1 LTAAGLE
8 PNCAVQKEPVTLA
21 DVEAAAERIRGAVM
35 RTPCPPSIAL
45 SEITGCEIFC
55 KLDYL
60 QRTGS
65 FKERGARN
73 ALLLLSP
80 EQRKRGV
87 IAASAGNH
95 ASALSFHGK
104 LLNIPVTV
112 VMPQFAP
119 LMKIRNCER
128 VGARVLLHG
137 DDIGAARDRA
147 MELVRDEQLT
157 YINGFDDPAIIAGQG
172 TMGLEILEQVPDCDA
187 VIVPIGGAG
196 LIAGIAL
203 AIKSLRPEAKVI
215 GVQAERAS
223 SFGASVRAGEPVR
236 VELQPTLADGLAVPR
251 VGDHAFSIA
260 RTRVDHVVSVNEHQ
274 IALAAL
280 RLVELEKAVVEGA
293 GATPLAACLAGA
305 VPELRGRKV
314 VLPLCGGNIDTNMLG
329 KVIERGLAADGR
341 LCRFTARISDRPGGL
356 ARFSALLAE
365 EGASVR
371 DIEHDRAFAGDDL
384 TQVVVH
390 CVVETRDH
398 EHIDRVHARLR
409 REGFDTSFASGGDDH
424 GKH

>member
-1 LTAAGLE
+1 MV
-8 PNCAVQKEPVTLA
+8 NEPVTLA
-21 DVEAAAERIRGAVM
+21 DIEAAAERIRGAVL
-35 RTPCPPSIAL
+35 RTPCPPSVAL

-80 EQRKRGV
+80 EQRTRGV

-112 VMPQFAP
+112 VMPRFAP
-119 LMKIRNCER
+119 LMKVRTCER
-128 VGARVLLHG
+128 MGARVVSHG
-137 DDIGAARDRA
+137 DDIGAACEHA
-147 MELVRDEQLT
+147 MELVRGEQLT

-172 TMGLEILEQVPDCDA
+172 TMGLEILEQVPQCDA

-196 LIAGIAL
+196 LIAGVSL
-203 AIKSLRPEAKVI
+203 AMKSLRPSVRVI
-215 GVQAERAS
+215 GVQAEHAS
-223 SFGASVRAGEPVR
+223 SFSASIRAGKPVR
-236 VELQPTLADGLAVPR
+236 VDLQPTLADGLAVPR
-251 VGDHAFSIA
+251 VGDNAFAIA
-260 RTRVDHVVSVNEHQ
+260 RLRVDLVVSVNEHQ
-274 IALAAL
+274 IALALL

-293 GATPLAACLAGA
+293 GATPLAACLTGL
-305 VPELRGRKV
+305 VPELRGKKV

-329 KVIERGLAADGR
+329 RVIERGLAADGR

-356 ARFSALLAE
+356 ARFAALLAE

-371 DIEHDRAFAGDDL
+371 NIEHDRAFAGDDL
-384 TQVVVH
+384 MQVVVH
-390 CVVETRDH
+390 CVIETRDH
-398 EHIDRVHARLR
+398 EHVNRVQERLR
-409 REGFDTSFASGGDDH
+409 REGFHVPVTPDEGVSVSRR
-424 GKH
+424 

>member
-1 LTAAGLE
+1 MNLTAVSNEVVA
-8 PNCAVQKEPVTLA
+8 LA
-21 DVEAAAERIRGAVM
+21 DVQAAAERIRGAVL

-45 SEITGCEIFC
+45 SEITGSEIFC

-73 ALLLLSP
+73 ALLLLAD

-104 LLNIPVTV
+104 LLNVPVTV
-112 VMPQFAP
+112 VMPRFAP
-119 LMKIRNCER
+119 LMKVRNCER
-128 VGARVLLHG
+128 MGARVLLHG

-147 MELVRDEQLT
+147 MDLVRAEQLT

-172 TMGLEILEQVPDCDA
+172 TMALEILEQVPACDA
-187 VIVPIGGAG
+187 IIVPVGGAG
-196 LIAGIAL
+196 LLAGIAL
-203 AIKSLRPEAKVI
+203 AAKALRPSIQIVA
-215 GVQAERAS
+215 VQAERAS
-223 SFGASVRAGEPVR
+223 SFGASTRAGEPVR
-236 VELQPTLADGLAVPR
+236 VDVQPTLADGLAVPR
-251 VGDHAFSIA
+251 VGDNAFTIA
-260 RTRVDHVVSVNEHQ
+260 RSRVDKLVSVNEHQ

-293 GATPLAACLAGA
+293 GATPLAACLSGL
-305 VPELRGRKV
+305 VPELRGKKV

-329 KVIERGLAADGR
+329 RVIERGLAADGR

-356 ARFSALLAE
+356 ARFAALLAE

-390 CVVETRDH
+390 CVIETRDH
-398 EHIDRVHARLR
+398 EHVRRVLDRVR
-409 REGFDTSFASGGDDH
+409 REGFGDPRVTERMS
-424 GKH
+424 